1 MEHHFTWASAALSAI
16 PALHAIPEHAVTSLL
31 VTALL
36 VCVAWAVRNRLLK
49 PEEAIVPGERLN
61 IGLVAQYFV
70 EGIAGLAEG
79 VIGHGSA
86 RYVPLLGSF
95 FIFILLSNLL
105 GLVPGFVPPTSNFN
119 ITLGLGVVAFVA
131 YNFYGVREHGVGYL
145 KQFMG
150 PMLWLAPLMVLVE
163 VFSHVF
169 RPISLGIRLFANL
182 FADHTV
188 VGIFTQ
194 LCSDLPFP
202 FSVLGAI
209 IPVPFYAL
217 GAFVSVIQ
225 AFVFTMLTA
234 IYIALAVSHEH

>member
-1 MEHHFTWASAALSAI
+1 MEHHFTWASALLSAI
-16 PALHAIPEHAVTSLL
+16 PALAVIPEHAVTSLF

-36 VCVAWAVRNRLLK
+36 VCFAWFVRSRLAR
-49 PEEAIVPGERLN
+49 PEEAVIPGERLN
-61 IGLVAQYFV
+61 LGLGAQYFV
-70 EGIAGLAEG
+70 EGMASLAEG
-79 VIGHGSA
+79 VIGHGAA

-95 FIFILLSNLL
+95 FIFILVSNLL
-105 GLVPGFVPPTSNFN
+105 GLVPGFAPPTANIS

-131 YNFYGVREHGVGYL
+131 YNVYGAREHGAGYV

-150 PMLWLAPLMVLVE
+150 PMLALAPLMLLVE
-163 VFSHVF
+163 LFSHVF

-188 VGIFTQ
+188 VSIFQ
-194 LCSDLPFP
+194 LTGTLPVP
-202 FSVLGAI
+202 FNLLGAVV
-209 IPVPFYAL
+209 PVPFYVL

-225 AFVFTMLTA
+225 AFIFTMLTA